1 MRNMYNYIVILV
13 ISLIFDVRLQSDL
26 PLKPLKIVILDLLKS
41 TSILLYSI
49 IYFNIIIFY
58 LIIISYYII
67 INKINE

>member
-67 INKINE
+67 IN